1 MGRLLR
7 AAVTAQAVSSART
20 NRAIRKNIEGSNQ
33 AQQQAQAAPQD
44 PQMQQAPMP
53 AADAPV
59 ADAPAVDYAAE
70 LQKLADL
77 RDKGILTEEE
87 FTQKKQEILAKM

>member
-7 AAVTAQAVSSART
+7 AAVTAQSISAART
-20 NRAIRKNIEGSNQ
+20 NRAVRKNIESNTQQ
-33 AQQQAQAAPQD
+33 AQQQSQAAPQD
-44 PQMQQAPMP
+44 PQMQQ
-53 AADAPV
+53 APV